1 MIGKHGVY
9 LSWVIACLAM
19 LGSLYFSEIVGDEPC
34 HLCWYQRICIFPLA
48 IILGIAAFRNA
59 YRIILYVLPLSL
71 IGLGISLYHIIMIK
85 FFAQKNF
92 CPACTLK
99 AVSKDPITFPLF
111 SFFTFLLL
119 NALLIWAYWRHKRS
133 KKL

>member
-1 MIGKHGVY
+1 MKKLELFIPWLLVC
-9 LSWVIACLAM
+9 IATV
-19 LGSLYFSEIVGDEPC
+19 GSLFFSEVHHEEPC
-34 HLCWYQRICIFPLA
+34 TLCWYQRIIIFPLA
-48 IILGIAAFRNA
+48 VILGIAAFRNA

-71 IGLGISLYHIIMIK
+71 IGLAISLFHVIMIK

-99 AVSKDPITFPLF
+99 AVSSDPITFPLF
-111 SFFTFLLL
+111 ALGAFLLL
-119 NALLIWAYWRHKRS
+119 NILLIWVYLRHKKS